1 MNQAQ
6 TSVVSLVGGPLDGL
20 FLEVKGAGPN
30 ELRLQLIRRPVF
42 GAGLDPHAVVE
53 TSTAVYRRGKFRYL
67 RGYWTFNYV
76 ANS

>member
-30 ELRLQLIRRPVF
+30 ELRLPLIRRPVF

-67 RGYWTFNYV
+67 RGYWIFNYV